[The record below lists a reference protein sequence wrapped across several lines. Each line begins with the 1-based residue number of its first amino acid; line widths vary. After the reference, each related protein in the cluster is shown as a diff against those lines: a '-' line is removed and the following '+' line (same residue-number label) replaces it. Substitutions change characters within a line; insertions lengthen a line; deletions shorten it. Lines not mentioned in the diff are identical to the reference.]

1 MMNVV
6 DLDEQHVPLYLA
18 CLEDWSDELK
28 EAGNHKAVW
37 YQHMK
42 DKGLR
47 VKLSLDDQGTV
58 GGMIQ
63 YGPIEHSFVEGADL
77 DFIYCIWV
85 HGHTQGRG
93 NFQGRGMGSALLE
106 AAENDTRS
114 RGKKGI
120 VAWGLLIPV
129 FMRASWFRR
138 HGYRKVDRTGM
149 QVLLWKPFAS
159 DAVPPRWIL
168 PKAEPSLEPN
178 KVTVT
183 ALCSGWCPSQSI
195 VVERA
200 RRAAADPQ
208 FAGKVA
214 FREVSTLDRAEFLRW
229 GYSGALFIDRKQV
242 RTGPPLS
249 HERIHKLIEKRA
261 KKIRSA
267 TDQHPLHP

>member
-1 MMNVV
+1 MNIV
-6 DLDEQHVPLYLA
+6 DLDERHVPLYLA
-18 CLEDWSDELK
+18 CLEDWSDEMR

-37 YQHMK
+37 YQEMK
-42 DKGLR
+42 NKGLR

-63 YGPIEHSFVEGADL
+63 YGPVEHSFVEGANL

-85 HGHTQGRG
+85 HGHKQGRG
-93 NFQGRGMGSALLE
+93 DFRGRGMGSALLE
-106 AAENDTRS
+106 AAENDARA

-149 QVLLWKPFAS
+149 QVLLWKPFVP
-159 DAVPPRWIL
+159 DAVPPKWIP
-168 PKAEPSLEPN
+168 PKGAPSLESN
-178 KVTVT
+178 KVTIT

-200 RRAAADPQ
+200 RKAAAAPE

-229 GYSGALFIDRKQV
+229 GYSDALFVDRKQV

-249 HERIHKLIEKRA
+249 YDRIHKLIEKRA
-261 KKIRSA
+261 KKISLPASESR
-267 TDQHPLHP
+267 